1 VLIREAS
8 FVVLDIETTGLSAM
22 NHRIT
27 EIALLRVEGGAIV
40 DRHDM
45 LINPEQY
52 ISPFIAEYTHITN
65 AMVFGRP
72 NFIERAPEL
81 AQWIGASGP
90 PIIVGHNVQ
99 FDKSFLVQSFIR
111 ANDPHP
117 IASGF
122 AALPTLCTCR
132 LAKRL
137 TNLQRRGLEH
147 VANHFG
153 IKIKQRHR
161 AMGDAEA
168 TAQVLIQFLK
178 MAEELGCEEVGDL
191 VKLQFRKPEQV
202 KRTSIQRTL
211 QEKVH
216 EFPQRPGVYIM
227 RDTRKGVIY
236 VGKAKDL
243 RDRVGSYFSN
253 AVIASGTKHQ
263 RMMKAVRTIEYEET
277 GSELSALLRE
287 SRMIKEFKPQFNRLE
302 RSYKSW
308 AFLKLDVQNL
318 FPKLEAV
325 REPALDGAEY
335 YGPFRYRSSVEA
347 LIEVLNRSFT
357 LRECNDSFSV
367 KPGNKPCFYYDIGRC
382 KAPCASLESPIE
394 YGSEVER
401 LRQFLAAGE
410 EGILSL
416 VEQMTQD
423 AAEKLLFEEAQ
434 FLKERYLEL
443 KKVMGSGEREVS
455 SINSNNC
462 ILLTKI
468 DDGKAEVFFVRFGRL
483 LKQSVLTLEQLPEI
497 EVWFQKQL
505 RYYYATGATAIPPE
519 CGKPEIDEMRIL
531 AMWIER
537 AKRDESSTIIYVNE
551 AHDVVLPTLVS
562 AAYSVLGAGIAL
574 IPAPGPAEEF
584 QPVVSHP
591 IGITFTP
598 EGLET
603 ARRLTTKPM
612 YPKR

>member
-1 VLIREAS
+1 MLIRDAS
-8 FVVLDIETTGLSAM
+8 FVVLDLETTGLSAM
-22 NHRIT
+22 NNRIT
-27 EIALLRVEGGAIV
+27 EIALLRVEGNKIV
-40 DRHDM
+40 DKHEM
-45 LINPEQY
+45 LMNPEQY
-52 ISPFIAEYTHITN
+52 ISPFIAEYTKITN
-65 AMVFGRP
+65 AMVFGKP
-72 NFIERAPEL
+72 NFTDRAPEL
-81 AQWIGASGP
+81 AKWIGQSGS

-99 FDKSFLVQSFIR
+99 FDKSFLVQSFLR
-111 ANDPHP
+111 SNDPHP
-117 IASGF
+117 VAAGF
-122 AALPTLCTCR
+122 AELPTLCTCR

-137 TNLQRRGLEH
+137 TTLQKRGLQH

-153 IKIKQRHR
+153 VKIKQRHR

-168 TAQVLIQFLK
+168 TALVLIEFLK
-178 MAEELGCEEVGDL
+178 MAEALGCEEVGDL
-191 VKLQFRKPEQV
+191 VKLQFRKPEPV

-211 QEKVH
+211 QEKVR
-216 EFPQRPGVYIM
+216 EFPQRPGVYVM

-236 VGKAKDL
+236 IGKAKDL
-243 RDRVGSYFSN
+243 RERVGSYFSN

-287 SRMIKEFKPQFNRLE
+287 SRMIKEFKPQFNRME

-318 FPKLEAV
+318 FPKLESV

-335 YGPFRYRSSVEA
+335 YGPFRARSSVDA

-367 KPGNKPCFYYDIGRC
+367 KAGNKPCFYFDIGRC
-382 KAPCASLESPIE
+382 KAPCASLESQSE
-394 YGSEVER
+394 YTTEVER
-401 LRQFLAAGE
+401 LREFLAAGE

-416 VEQMTQD
+416 VEQMMQD

-443 KKVMGSGEREVS
+443 KKVMGTGERQVS

-462 ILLTKI
+462 VLLTPI
-468 DDGKAEVFFVRFGRL
+468 EAGKAEVFFVRFGRL
-483 LKQSVLTLEQLPEI
+483 LKQSVLTLEQVPQMAS
-497 EVWFQKQL
+497 WFQKQL
-505 RYYYATGATAIPPE
+505 RNYYATGASAIPPE

-531 AMWIER
+531 ALWIER
-537 AKRDESSTIIYVNE
+537 SKKDQSSTLIYVNE
-551 AHDVVLPTLVS
+551 DHAKVLPKLVD
-562 AAYSVLGAGIAL
+562 AARSVIGAEVLQA
-574 IPAPGPAEEF
+574 PAAGTAIKPFE
-584 QPVVSHP
+584 VRHVS
-591 IGITFTP
+591 GITFTP
-598 EGLET
+598 SGLET
-603 ARRLTTKPM
+603 ARRITIKPM